1 MKKLQESLRQYRR
14 RPGSLLLNLLT
25 KLAMLLVLASL
36 VFIFGYIL
44 INGIPHLSWD
54 LVFGEYSSDN
64 PSMVFSIVTTL
75 ILVALSLLI
84 AVPIG
89 ICSAI
94 YLTEYA
100 RQQSKLVRAIRLCT
114 ETLAGI
120 PSIIYGLF
128 GALFFGTTLNLNYS
142 ILTGVFTVSIMILPI
157 IIRSTEE
164 SIKSVPQSYREGS
177 YGLGATKLR
186 TVLKIVLPSAASGIF
201 ASVILSIGRI
211 VGETAA
217 LLFTLGTV
225 AKMPGSLLDSSRTLA
240 LHMYIATRDG
250 GMAGRNTAFATG
262 VILIVFVL
270 LLNLL
275 SSYLSKKSGGDHVE
289 N

>member
-1 MKKLQESLRQYRR
+1 MKRYLEELRIYRR
-14 RPGSLLLNLLT
+14 HPGSLVLNLLT
-25 KLAMLLVLASL
+25 KLAMLTVTAALVC
-36 VFIFGYIL
+36 IFGYIL
-44 INGIPHLSWD
+44 INGLPHLSWD
-54 LVFGEYSSDN
+54 LVFGAYSSEN
-64 PSMVFSIVTTL
+64 PSMLFSIVTTL
-75 ILVALSLLI
+75 ILVVLSLLL

-89 ICSAI
+89 VCAAI

-100 RQQSKLVRAIRLCT
+100 RQESRLIRLIRLCT
-114 ETLAGI
+114 ETLAGV

-128 GALFFGTTLNLNYS
+128 GALFFGTTLGLGYS
-142 ILTGVFTVSIMILPI
+142 ILTGVFTVSIMILPV

-164 SIKSVPQSYREGS
+164 AIRAVPQSYREGS
-177 YGLGATKLR
+177 FGLGATRLR
-186 TVLKIVLPSAASGIF
+186 TVLKIILPSAASGIF
-201 ASVILSIGRI
+201 SAVILGVGRI

-217 LLFTLGTV
+217 LIFTLGTV

-240 LHMYIATRDG
+240 IHMYIATRDG

-275 SSYLSKKSGGDHVE
+275 SSYLSKKSRGDHVE